1 MPNARV
7 VGNSTSNAVP
17 GNLTVAD
24 ILAIIQANNAAN
36 LTATANASWK
46 PPAGSDPHQAAFE
59 GAPDWVPGA
68 QYWKPGTKPQHIP

>member
-7 VGNSTSNAVP
+7 VDTAIAVP
-17 GNLTVAD
+17 GNITVED
-24 ILAIIQANNAAN
+24 IMAILQANNAAN
-36 LTATANASWK
+36 AATAANKTWQ